1 MFDYLESW
9 RVGRYYEISLQFSR
23 DTLWQ
28 ISRFPKPA
36 SFSQI
41 LEENLKIRWVK
52 TVKIIIFP
60 SFSHIKMIMTW
71 GKRPSSP
78 NMSGKRPG
86 VRTTDGLTMVDFC
99 HAESTGNLETRAKN
113 YHPNCSDNHATA
125 LQNQTQEGKLLA
137 NLRNSFWLA
146 FLLQL

>member
-1 MFDYLESW
+1 MQHLA
-9 RVGRYYEISLQFSR
+9 ISLPLGLR
-23 DTLWQ
+23 
-28 ISRFPKPA
+28 
-36 SFSQI
+36 SFSEI

-60 SFSHIKMIMTW
+60 SFSHIKMIMIW

-99 HAESTGNLETRAKN
+99 HAESTGNSDTRAKK

-146 FLLQL
+146 FCYNFSTVEASRKHGIGH